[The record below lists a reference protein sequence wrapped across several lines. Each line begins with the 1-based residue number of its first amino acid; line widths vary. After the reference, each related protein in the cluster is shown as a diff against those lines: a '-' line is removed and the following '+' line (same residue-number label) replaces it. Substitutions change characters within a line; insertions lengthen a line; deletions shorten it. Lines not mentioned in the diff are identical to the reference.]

1 MKLNA
6 AQTIAV
12 VGMVAIALVFV
23 KLMYDMSS
31 SVTEMTKH
39 VGSMSQDVAEMRASM
54 HDISGNI
61 VEMNGNM
68 ARMEASMR
76 GMGRAVTEG
85 SEQFQQ
91 WNQSD
96 MMKQVVPA
104 QPRRTR

>member
-6 AQTIAV
+6 TQTIAV

-91 WNQSD
+91 WNPSD